1 MDILPFFVYS
11 LESIP
16 QIVDIVVE
24 ANKLMIFSKNGL
36 LEKYI
41 DLSFAYIVSAQGAL
55 FSIVAPCST

>member
-1 MDILPFFVYS
+1 MDILPFIVYS

-16 QIVDIVVE
+16 QIIDIVVD

-41 DLSFAYIVSAQGAL
+41 DLSFAYIVSAQGVL